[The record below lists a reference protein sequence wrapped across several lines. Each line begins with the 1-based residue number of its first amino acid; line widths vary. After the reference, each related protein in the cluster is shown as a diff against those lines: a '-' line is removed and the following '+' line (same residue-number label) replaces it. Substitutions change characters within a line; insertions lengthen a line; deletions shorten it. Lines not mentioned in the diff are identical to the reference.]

1 MPRLVLIEDEPGI
14 LDFLS
19 RGLRAEGFD
28 VICAADGVEGER
40 QAVADGVDLVVLDR
54 MLPGRDGLDVVNVIR
69 QRRPALPAV
78 VISARAEAEDRV
90 TAFDAGATDFLAK
103 PFSFGELVARVR
115 AQLRR
120 ASWEVR

>member
-1 MPRLVLIEDEPGI
+1 MPLLVLIEDEPGI

-19 RGLRAEGFD
+19 RGLKAEGFD
-28 VICAADGVEGER
+28 VICATEGVEGER
-40 QAVADGVDLVVLDR
+40 HAMADGVDLVLLDR
-54 MLPGRDGLDVVNVIR
+54 TLPGRDGLDLVKVIR
-69 QRRPALPAV
+69 RRRPALPVV

-90 TAFDAGATDFLAK
+90 RAFDAGATDFMAK

-120 ASWEVR
+120 AGWQVK